1 MSEEIVTPEVTE
13 AATEVVQDQ
22 SAPSS
27 DSKQDDAPVESD
39 SPKAETTEK
48 SEVDK
53 LKEAYEKRIA
63 RQTAANRELQRRYEG
78 IKAEAEKYASKPQD
92 PAQGRP
98 DQDDFSSIEEYA
110 EALADW
116 KADQKEKAKAAEQG
130 EQKTV
135 EERARELM
143 EHRLFEAE
151 FLKKEQAFREKEPGY
166 DKAAENIN
174 IVLDSGIIDKKHPS
188 FQTFV
193 SALMNA
199 PDSPAL
205 INYLGNNISEV
216 LGLLSKGP
224 FEVEDKLLTIIDSL
238 NSGAPKTEQKRPDLP
253 EPPSSL
259 KGASSI
265 KTDPMKMDK
274 DDFRNWVKNK

>member
-1 MSEEIVTPEVTE
+1 MTEEIVAPVVTE
-13 AATEVVQDQ
+13 VATEVVQDQ

-27 DSKQDDAPVESD
+27 DSKQDDAPVQDD

-135 EERARELM
+135 EERAKELM
-143 EHRLFEAE
+143 EFEKRKLDFSARE
-151 FLKKEQAFREKEPGY
+151 EAFRAKEPGY
-166 DKAAENIN
+166 DKAAAVVNTMMQVADHKN
-174 IVLDSGIIDKKHPS
+174 PS
-188 FQTFV
+188 FNAFATV
-193 SALMNA
+193 VLNA

-205 INYLGNNISEV
+205 INYLGNNPAEIVDMFGKS
-216 LGLLSKGP
+216 P

-238 NSGAPKTEQKRPDLP
+238 NNSAPRNEPKRPDLP

-274 DDFRNWVKNK
+274 DDFRNWVRNK